1 MSGFKEQLGKDLD
14 QVWFS
19 EAEEFWETHL
29 IGGQFM
35 RAIIDS
41 DELRRRSARRVYAQ
55 RDGSADSGI
64 YAARKLLMVRAAEF
78 GSRPVIGSRL
88 QLDRAY
94 YRVSDIDA
102 QAGLYLIELEALR
115 S

>member
-1 MSGFKEQLGKDLD
+1 
-14 QVWFS
+14 
-19 EAEEFWETHL
+19 
-29 IGGQFM
+29 M